1 MSKKSKDKGN
11 RFERDI
17 VTKCKS
23 AGLDAKRAWCS
34 DGRSMGWHEEVDV
47 LVGKDYRIQAKCRAH
62 LADFLQPT
70 EHVDAVVCK
79 QDRGETLIILRFDDW
94 LEEKFMNT
102 DGEEDA

>member
-1 MSKKSKDKGN
+1 MGAKSKNKGN

-17 VTKCKS
+17 VNKCKDV
-23 AGLDAKRAWCS
+23 GLSAKRAWCS

-47 LVGKDYRIQAKCRAH
+47 LINEDYKIQAKCRAH

-94 LEEKFMNT
+94 LAT
-102 DGEEDA
+102 QI